1 MPGESQRR
9 GSWWAAVY
17 GVAQSQTRLKRLS
30 SSSSTLSRT
39 LGSVLGTLHHASF
52 DNPSVPCQAPCQMLS
67 VQTAKPPPRG
77 AWDLELCWS
86 LPSLSLLLTWS
97 SWRARTLLKVS
108 RWRGLRES
116 QCLNARMS
124 GSVCVC
130 LCPLLFPLCP
140 PGVPWGRHGWA
151 LILFAEGPRSGGGLW
166 IRGGGEEGRGEPAS
180 AMGEDLTSLLL
191 SLPSSGEC
199 FLLGHAPQAGLLHLQ
214 HVAGRQHQYHER
226 RQLPRYQQGQPH
238 HGHAHPCD
246 GRRPGLGTEGQDPFS
261 GPRWWVCNGP
271 ATDVGSVGWSLSR
284 LLW

>member
-1 MPGESQRR
+1 MYTLTGEGNGNPLQCFLPGESQRR

-116 QCLNARMS
+116 QWT
-124 GSVCVC
+124 G
-130 LCPLLFPLCP
+130 
-140 PGVPWGRHGWA
+140 
-151 LILFAEGPRSGGGLW
+151 
-166 IRGGGEEGRGEPAS
+166 
-180 AMGEDLTSLLL
+180 
-191 SLPSSGEC
+191 
-199 FLLGHAPQAGLLHLQ
+199 
-214 HVAGRQHQYHER
+214 
-226 RQLPRYQQGQPH
+226 
-238 HGHAHPCD
+238 
-246 GRRPGLGTEGQDPFS
+246 RPGILQSMGSQ
-261 GPRWWVCNGP
+261 R
-271 ATDVGSVGWSLSR
+271 VGHD
-284 LLW
+284 